1 MSILKLQPGILNVP
15 KSFFSGPAQNTRLM
29 YVFASAKCFYL
40 FNKLAEINLMRT
52 VGQWLDE
59 YGESHRNE
67 TNKLIHWICVPAI
80 FFSITGLLYSIKL
93 PFHIAENLQLN
104 VAIGVLLLAVAYYF
118 MLSISLG
125 FGMFLFALF
134 CMLLCFVIENYL
146 QLSLWL
152 VSIIIFIAAWIGQFC
167 GHKVEGKKP
176 SFFKDLQ
183 FLLIGPM
190 WLMSFI
196 YKKLGIKY

>member
-1 MSILKLQPGILNVP
+1 
-15 KSFFSGPAQNTRLM
+15 
-29 YVFASAKCFYL
+29 
-40 FNKLAEINLMRT
+40 MRT
-52 VGQWLDE
+52 VNQWLDE
-59 YGESHRNE
+59 YGESHRNV
-67 TNKLIHWICVPAI
+67 TNKFIHWICVPAI

-93 PFHIAENLQLN
+93 PFQFNENLQLN
-104 VAIGVLLLAVAYYF
+104 VAMIVLLLVVIYYL

-125 FGMFLFALF
+125 FGMLVFAIF
-134 CMLLCFVIENYL
+134 CMIICFVLESYL
-146 QLSLWL
+146 PISLWL
-152 VSIIIFIAAWIGQFC
+152 FSVIVFIAAWIGQFY

-196 YKKLGIKY
+196 YRKMGVKY